1 MKQHFR
7 AQRHRRN
14 EPLSQSLIRTMVGEL
29 LRDSLRDREI
39 GRCRKLS
46 KRPCFFEIMVGER
59 GFEPPTPWSRSI
71 AVQTPS
77 AFSGVA

>member
-29 LRDSLRDREI
+29 KTTHDPRFST
-39 GRCRKLS
+39 GQGN
-46 KRPCFFEIMVGER
+46 RPLQEV
-59 GFEPPTPWSRSI
+59 
-71 AVQTPS
+71 V
-77 AFSGVA
+77 